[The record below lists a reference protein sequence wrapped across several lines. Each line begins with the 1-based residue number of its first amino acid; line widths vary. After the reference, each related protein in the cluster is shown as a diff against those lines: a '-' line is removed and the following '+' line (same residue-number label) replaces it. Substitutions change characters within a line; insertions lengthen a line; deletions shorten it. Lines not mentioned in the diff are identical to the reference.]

1 MAANYIIMNP
11 ILGVPTPVTQTGTVK
26 LFPLGAQVQ
35 AFDNQSGSSNL
46 GAGIFQ
52 YCAGYSTASSAA
64 RGQFVQIRGNN
75 AWILLAAQST
85 FMAPIGVAAGNL
97 SNTNVYGWV
106 QVQGIAD
113 YCTYAGSDVPAGKP
127 QYICA
132 GTGGILLSNQVAG
145 NQVYGVV
152 PPVSLASASSA
163 ANAGTYQLNFPF
175 LAGVTAANT

>member
-1 MAANYIIMNP
+1 MAASYVVADPII
-11 ILGVPTPVTQTGTVK
+11 GVPTPVTETGTVQK
-26 LFPLGAQVQ
+26 FPLGLQVK
-35 AFDNQSGSSNL
+35 AFDRQSGTGNV
-46 GAGIFQ
+46 GAGVFQ

-64 RGQFVQIRGNN
+64 KGQFVQIRNN
-75 AWILLAAQST
+75 QAWILLAAQST

-132 GTGGILLSNQVAG
+132 GTGGIILSNKVAG
-145 NQVYGVV
+145 NQIYGVV
-152 PPVSLASASSA
+152 PPVSNASASSA
-163 ANAGTYQLNFPF
+163 ANAGVYQLNYPF
-175 LAGVTAANT
+175 LAGETAANT